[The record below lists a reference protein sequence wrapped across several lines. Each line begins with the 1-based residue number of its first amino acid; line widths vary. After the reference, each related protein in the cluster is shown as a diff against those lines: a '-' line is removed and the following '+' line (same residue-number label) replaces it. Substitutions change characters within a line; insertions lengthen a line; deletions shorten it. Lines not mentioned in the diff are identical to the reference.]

1 MWNSQSGLQRP
12 EPLSY
17 DLEVGPLRRLL
28 PPAVDHALD
37 DVLLA
42 EVKVV
47 EGRPRLGRFGRWVHQ
62 VVDGLCLG
70 RYCVKA
76 ANLITWTT
84 ECAIVKK
91 GFLLAAPNWVSQE
104 VAT

>member
-1 MWNSQSGLQRP
+1 MNSQSSLQRP
-12 EPLSY
+12 QPLSY

-37 DVLLA
+37 DVILA

-47 EGRPRLGRFGRWVHQ
+47 EVEEWPRLGRFGRWVHQ
-62 VVDGLCLG
+62 VVDGLCLW

-76 ANLITWTT
+76 SYLITCNTG
-84 ECAIVKK
+84 CAIFRK
-91 GFLLAAPNWVSQE
+91 GFSSSPHIVR
-104 VAT
+104 VK